1 MSGFAGALTEGIK
14 ERRARK
20 ADREDDIFKMSYQ
33 SYLSNKE
40 DMKAMRE
47 KDKAA
52 AANAE
57 MLAATTDNPEES
69 YKVIYQALK
78 NGVDAKFLEETL
90 RENKIKL
97 IDTPKA
103 PKAPSTDT
111 AAVDSQMAGAMMDT
125 SKTTTSQPA
134 VQSTPVETA
143 PVAETKSGVVR
154 PENWFAEM
162 FSNETADPTRYRD
175 AAVQKISEA
184 TGEDPKMVSKIITGE
199 YRPNEPTEFQKFV
212 FQKKTKPEEAAD
224 MADAQLNYNI
234 AKENGDKVGMEKWQR
249 HITARKMVK
258 AEEARLTAIANGKN
272 VSPFAIIKDGKFAGT
287 INGEYKQGE
296 DGNQVLVNSDTGEP
310 VTDQVKRVEPDFN
323 KEYLKQ
329 AKEVD
334 TLAAPYLEKS
344 STFIESLSIAD
355 TIVRA
360 TKDTPAI
367 TNYRGSLS
375 AAANTLINNTT
386 GVLGFVKSE
395 LNKDVSEVNFKLV
408 GDSLNKIEDTLLLK
422 LSPENQ
428 DIAEKAKAYEAMLDV
443 LAFKFAAMEK
453 QTGKEVSDKDF
464 TRFRGAVGV
473 KGDTPE
479 TIKKRLDQ
487 FLFEKAKT
495 LQGDYNN
502 ITNSGI
508 VKSFKLLEG
517 FDMGVLPM
525 SVEEQMAGVPGRENA
540 IEYYNSL
547 LQNTGTEQISQFT
560 VAPDP
565 VIIDGIKQRLKPDGS
580 NAADM
585 KTFLQRKGMD
595 PSIVDRLLAE
605 SQSTD
610 NITP

>member
-162 FSNETADPTRYRD
+162 FSTETVDPSRYRD

-258 AEEARLTAIANGKN
+258 TEEARLTAIANGKN